1 MAMVVFLKC
10 LLLDIYRAA
19 RREIVI
25 GATNPLDDALSSLPS
40 VFKVSMMLSATSKV
54 CNIAAILPRFKIQVH
69 TIILWWSLVAAG
81 GLWRLELRTTRLAL
95 ICLPSFPRRPAVES
109 FMIMV
114 DHGMDV

>member
-1 MAMVVFLKC
+1 MSTVSG
-10 LLLDIYRAA
+10 RTS
-19 RREIVI
+19 
-25 GATNPLDDALSSLPS
+25 GAIDGNWHGTTNPLDALTSLPS
-40 VFKVSMMLSATSKV
+40 VFKVSIMLSATSKV
-54 CNIAAILPRFKIQVH
+54 CNIAAILPRFKIQAH

-81 GLWRLELRTTRLAL
+81 GLWRLELRTTRLVL